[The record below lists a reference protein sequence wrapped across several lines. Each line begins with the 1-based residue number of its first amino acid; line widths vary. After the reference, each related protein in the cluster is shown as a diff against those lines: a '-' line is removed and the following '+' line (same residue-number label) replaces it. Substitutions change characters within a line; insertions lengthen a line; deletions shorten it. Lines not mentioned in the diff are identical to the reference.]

1 MSLSSL
7 LQTSSSPVNSLQFLN
22 KKRLKKQSQLLFE
35 KQITAKL
42 ASHYLDKEA
51 ELGSDN
57 EEHDD
62 VIKPTYDDDN
72 SIDNDTN
79 EQLKLEKEL
88 INDNDQDNY
97 EQNEKFVSDAFIQ
110 DKEEIKKV
118 IEGPIQRKTFKEEN
132 KKELLYLNESDLPLK
147 LRIEKMNNEHLCD
160 DNLTFEG
167 IVKSYKKMKKMERS
181 DEVIENE
188 ELKEVI
194 QNFQVNTIKKINEQN
209 KTQQKEIK
217 ERLNENKQ
225 ILKNVIIVNK
235 KDNNSNLNNNNNS
248 NSNKSNL
255 VVKGNGFSSYSN
267 NKSTNLKFGQILNT
281 KNSFL
286 CQMKKNTSNN
296 TKHSFTHNNNNNNNV
311 ITNLSTLKT
320 DKQNN
325 NNNKELLITTPYT
338 GNNNNNNT
346 SDKKQL
352 PGFANGFNM
361 KNELHNSL
369 GNLTCLF
376 SKKK

>member
-7 LQTSSSPVNSLQFLN
+7 IQTSSSPVNSLQFLN
-22 KKRLKKQSQLLFE
+22 KKRLKKQSQLLLE

-160 DNLTFEG
+160 DNLMFEG

-181 DEVIENE
+181 DDVIENE

-235 KDNNSNLNNNNNS
+235 KDNNGNLNNNNNNS

-255 VVKGNGFSSYSN
+255 IVKGNGFSSYSN
-267 NKSTNLKFGQILNT
+267 NKSTNMKFGQMLNM

-286 CQMKKNTSNN
+286 CQMKKNNSNN
-296 TKHSFTHNNNNNNNV
+296 NKHSLTHNTATNNNNSVVTNLPKLKEDKHNNKESTV
-311 ITNLSTLKT
+311 ITN
-320 DKQNN
+320 NN
-325 NNNKELLITTPYT
+325 NSNI
-338 GNNNNNNT
+338 NNN

-361 KNELHNSL
+361 KNKLHNSL